1 MDFAQI
7 LDFVVSQVHC
17 MKFCRYNKVRNTQLK
32 KSKKL
37 LFSKNWKKI
46 VFLCKIIYLKK
57 LAMITLEYFQVWN
70 VHKSGSI
77 DELNGIV
84 AQIM

>member
-1 MDFAQI
+1 
-7 LDFVVSQVHC
+7 

-37 LFSKNWKKI
+37 LFSKNWKKL
-46 VFLCKIIYLKK
+46 VFCKITNLEK
-57 LAMITLEYFQVWN
+57 LAMVTLEYFQVWN
-70 VHKSGSI
+70 IHKSGSI

-84 AQIM
+84 AQVQ